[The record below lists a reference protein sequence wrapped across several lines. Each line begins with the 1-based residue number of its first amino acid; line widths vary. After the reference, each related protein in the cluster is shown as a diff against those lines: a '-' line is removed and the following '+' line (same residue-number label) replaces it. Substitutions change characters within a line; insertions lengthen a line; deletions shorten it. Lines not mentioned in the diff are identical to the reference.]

1 MLQGLE
7 KYITIQEYAK
17 AEGISAWYA
26 RKLCRIG
33 KLKAKK
39 VGQMWFVL
47 KDS

>member
-7 KYITIQEYAK
+7 KYITIEEYAK
-17 AEGISAWYA
+17 ANKISPWYA

-39 VGQMWFVL
+39 VGYMWFVL
-47 KDS
+47 RKA